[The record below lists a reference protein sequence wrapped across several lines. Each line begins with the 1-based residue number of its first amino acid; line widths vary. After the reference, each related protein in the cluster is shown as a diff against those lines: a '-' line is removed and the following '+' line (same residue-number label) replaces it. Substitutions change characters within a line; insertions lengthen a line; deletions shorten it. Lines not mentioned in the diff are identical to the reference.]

1 VSRYRDQ
8 TAAAVAA
15 VTLLGPT
22 RYAWLGRRSRGLA
35 PLVDAELDDGLRRRY
50 LTSCLREELYH
61 SFYCHGAPVPARWGE
76 PQPPRADGSL
86 VAALSAANTGRGSWE
101 NGWAME
107 RVDGDEVVV
116 RGGRLRVRAAVADCR
131 GAGAAVSLRVPSELP
146 SLSPGFWFAIG
157 DAPSDGM
164 DIRVYWNV
172 SPGGAARLVASVTG
186 HLNAAGVPFRLKVA
200 DHPYRFA
207 RRDAAVLYLAGAAFR
222 ERRRELVELARGLAL
237 RPGVPAWT
245 LEVAPGLGA
254 AEDRDGES
262 FGMARC
268 EVVAEAIAGGEAVE
282 ARFAEAGVDIDAP
295 YRAGR
300 GVL

>member
-1 VSRYRDQ
+1 MSGYREQ
-8 TAAAVAA
+8 TAAAVGA

-22 RYAWLGRRSRGLA
+22 RYAWLGRRSRGLS
-35 PLVDAELDDGLRRRY
+35 PLVEAELDEGLRRRY
-50 LTSCLREELYH
+50 LTACLREELYH

-76 PQPPRADGSL
+76 PQPPRADGRL
-86 VAALSAANTGRGSWE
+86 VAAMSAANTGQGSWE
-101 NGWAME
+101 NGWAVE
-107 RVDGDEVVV
+107 RVEGDEVVV
-116 RGGRLRVRAAVADCR
+116 RGRHLRVRVPAADCR
-131 GAGAAVSLRVPSELP
+131 GVGDAASLRIPSELP
-146 SLSPGFWFAIG
+146 SSSPGFWSAVG
-157 DAPSDGM
+157 DAPSAGLGV
-164 DIRVYWNV
+164 RVYWNV
-172 SPGGAARLVASVTG
+172 AAGGAPRLVAAVTG

-207 RRDAAVLYLAGAAFR
+207 RRDTAVLYLAEDAFR
-222 ERRRELVELARGLAL
+222 ERRPELVELARGLAL

-245 LEVAPGLGA
+245 LELAPGLGA

-268 EVVAEAIAGGEAVE
+268 GLLAETVVAGAAVE
-282 ARFAEAGVDIDAP
+282 ARFAEDGVDLDAP

>member
-1 VSRYRDQ
+1 VSRYREE
-8 TAAAVAA
+8 TAAALDA

-22 RYAWLGRRSRGLA
+22 RYAWLGRRSRGLS

-50 LTSCLREELYH
+50 LTACLREELYH

-76 PQPPRADGSL
+76 PQPPRADGRL

-101 NGWAME
+101 SGWAME
-107 RVDGDEVVV
+107 RVDEDEVVV
-116 RGGRLRVRAAVADCR
+116 RGARLRVRVPAADCR
-131 GAGAAVSLRVPSELP
+131 GAGAAVCLRVPSELP
-146 SLSPGFWFAIG
+146 SVSPGFWLAVG

-164 DIRVYWNV
+164 DVRVYWNV
-172 SPGGAARLVASVTG
+172 SPGGAARLVAVVTSC
-186 HLNAAGVPFRLKVA
+186 LNAAGVPFRLKVA

-207 RRDAAVLYLAGAAFR
+207 RRDAAVLYLAGNAFR
-222 ERRRELVELARGLAL
+222 ERRQELVELASGLAL

-245 LEVAPGLGA
+245 LELAPGLGA

-268 EVVAEAIAGGEAVE
+268 GLLAEAVAGGEAVE
-282 ARFAEAGVDIDAP
+282 TRFAEDGVDVDAP

>member
-1 VSRYRDQ
+1 VSRYREQ
-8 TAAAVAA
+8 TAAAIRA

-22 RYAWLGRRSRGLA
+22 RYAWLGRRSRGLS
-35 PLVDAELDDGLRRRY
+35 PLVDVELDDGLRRRY
-50 LTSCLREELYH
+50 LTACLREELYH

-76 PQPPRADGSL
+76 PQPPRPDGRL

-116 RGGRLRVRAAVADCR
+116 QRARLRVRAAVADCR
-131 GAGAAVSLRVPSELP
+131 GAGAEVSLRVPGELP
-146 SLSPGFWFAIG
+146 SLSPGFWLAVG
-157 DAPSDGM
+157 DAPSD
-164 DIRVYWNV
+164 RVEVRLYWNV
-172 SPGGAARLVASVTG
+172 SPGAAARLVAAVTSR
-186 HLNAAGVPFRLKVA
+186 LNAGGVPFRLKVA
-200 DHPYRFA
+200 DHPYRYT
-207 RRDAAVLYLAGAAFR
+207 RRDAAVLYLAGDAFQ

-245 LEVAPGLGA
+245 LELAPGLGA
-254 AEDRDGES
+254 AEDSDGES

-268 EVVAEAIAGGEAVE
+268 GLVAEAIAGGESVDG
-282 ARFAEAGVDIDAP
+282 RFAANGVDLDAP

-300 GVL
+300 DVL